1 MPSWM
6 PCKANNKTSPA
17 ASRIR
22 SSGGRIFFF
31 ADGLC
36 DWDRNCYL
44 ASQNLSFSFGLTRY
58 ALLLVA
64 FFSLSGPLSA
74 QIMRGG
80 MSRVYLSSGSRS
92 ARVTITVEDKE
103 TKDPLIGAT
112 VSIMS
117 GADTLR
123 GTTSKEDFYRTL
135 AVYKCDRIFRDSVDL
150 EVSYL
155 GYKPY
160 KERFAA
166 TEFRSR
172 IEVKMEV
179 DEQSIAQ
186 VVVVGK
192 QVAMVFKGDTTVY
205 NAGAFKT
212 MADDRFEE
220 LLRQLPGVEIKDNK
234 ILAGGEEVKR
244 VLIDGKNFFG
254 KNSQYV
260 LSDLEA
266 SDVKSVRVYEEL
278 SPEAI
283 RQGNTTARKEK
294 VMNVETKSKRSVLQ
308 GGNLAASVGA
318 SLEKDYSGRHEIR
331 HSQTGTYY
339 RNSEKGNWRLEA
351 SNLKDDTQAEDVSFN
366 SKITPTKQTD
376 VQAEYTYRRGD
387 TTNISTRANFQ
398 RRRQSSNSRSTT
410 EYFPTEDYD
419 LRTEENSGES
429 LSKALSASISNL
441 TSIQRKK
448 NTFFAMTDFSFDNGS
463 SHSRSVTF
471 RQIDDDETRTR
482 LNNDS
487 DNRNIRFSTQLS
499 YYLSLSRRSSLS
511 FSVRGSYGSQDQN
524 GWQVDTT
531 ASVQGLQVKLRNNGD
546 GSQYSFS
553 TSVDYNYKI
562 GENAR
567 FSTSYSFDRN
577 YDRSKMLAIDFLGNP
592 KGQLDPVNS
601 YSYTNDNY
609 SHSLQAG
616 INYGRDGLWIMGSIA
631 GAIYQIARDERFP
644 EKRRFP
650 RQFFQL
656 NPWFNLMTGKSARR
670 FSVTIMSNSQM
681 IPTESLRSTLDATSP
696 LSLRAGNPDLKLPND
711 LSGLAILSF
720 NNAPKA
726 RTFSIRFSGGYT
738 FNYITSQ
745 RRLFLEETYLP
756 QYDYTAQKGA
766 QLSTQTNVEGCYNLS
781 GSADFSQQISSLR
794 STVRVGINYSFQQ
807 TPYFLDETLYHSG
820 RHALSFNAGFES
832 GFSSKVKISVVSS
845 TSMSSYATQKSTTQ
859 DLRETVRA
867 RLDLRF
873 GKYFVSVAN
882 AYEFY
887 CNSNSHAQTRHNVIL
902 NAAAGRKFGK
912 ENRLGLS
919 AGVVDI
925 LNRPDY
931 ASTVFETDYMRT
943 SSTSYLGRYGYL
955 RVAYT
960 F

>member
-1 MPSWM
+1 M

-398 RRRQSSNSRSTT
+398 RRRQSSNSRSMT

-471 RQIDDDETRTR
+471 RQIDDDKTRTQ

-487 DNRNIRFSTQLS
+487 DNRNIRFNTRLS
-499 YYLSLSRRSSLS
+499 YYLTLSKRSSLEFLIS
-511 FSVRGSYGSQDQN
+511 GNYGTQDQN

-562 GENAR
+562 GKNAR
-567 FSTSYSFDRN
+567 FSTSYSFDHN
-577 YDRSKMLAIDFLGNP
+577 YDRSKMLAIDFLGDP

-609 SHSLQAG
+609 SHSLRAG

-711 LSGLAILSF
+711 LSGLVGLTF

-807 TPYFLDETLYHSG
+807 TPYFLDEALYHSG

-873 GKYFVSVAN
+873 GKYFISVAN

-887 CNSNSHAQTRHNVIL
+887 CNSNSHALTRHNVIL

-919 AGVVDI
+919 VGVVDI

>member
-919 AGVVDI
+919 VGVVDI

>member
-186 VVVVGK
+186 VV
-192 QVAMVFKGDTTVY
+192 VFKGDTTVY

-499 YYLSLSRRSSLS
+499 YYLSLSKRSSLS

-577 YDRSKMLAIDFLGNP
+577 YDRSKMLAIDFLGDP

-807 TPYFLDETLYHSG
+807 TPYFLDEALYHSG

-873 GKYFVSVAN
+873 GKYFISVAN

-919 AGVVDI
+919 VGVVDI
-925 LNRPDY
+925 PNRPDY

>member
-398 RRRQSSNSRSTT
+398 RRRQSSNSRSMT

-487 DNRNIRFSTQLS
+487 DNRNIRFNTRLS
-499 YYLSLSRRSSLS
+499 YYLTLSKRSSLEFLVS
-511 FSVRGSYGSQDQN
+511 GNYGTQDQN

-562 GENAR
+562 GKNAR

-609 SHSLQAG
+609 SHSLRAG

-656 NPWFNLMTGKSARR
+656 YPWFNLMTGKSARR
-670 FSVTIMSNSQM
+670 FSITIMSNSQM

-711 LSGLAILSF
+711 LSGLVGLTF

>member
-499 YYLSLSRRSSLS
+499 YYLSLSKRSSLS

-577 YDRSKMLAIDFLGNP
+577 YDRSKMLAIDFLGDP

-807 TPYFLDETLYHSG
+807 TPYFLDEALYHSG

-873 GKYFVSVAN
+873 GKYFISVAN

-919 AGVVDI
+919 VGVVDI

>member
-74 QIMRGG
+74 QIMRSG

-135 AVYKCDRIFRDSVDL
+135 AVYKCDRIFRDSVNL

-172 IEVKMEV
+172 IEIKMEV

-398 RRRQSSNSRSTT
+398 RRRQSSNSRSMT

-471 RQIDDDETRTR
+471 RQIDDDKTRTQ

-487 DNRNIRFSTQLS
+487 DNRNIRFNTRLS
-499 YYLSLSRRSSLS
+499 YYLTLSKRSSLEFLVS
-511 FSVRGSYGSQDQN
+511 GNYGTQDQN

-562 GENAR
+562 GKNAR

-609 SHSLQAG
+609 SHSLRAG

-711 LSGLAILSF
+711 LSGLVGLTF

-807 TPYFLDETLYHSG
+807 TPYFLDEALYHSG

-873 GKYFVSVAN
+873 GKYFISVAN

-919 AGVVDI
+919 VGVVDI

>member
-172 IEVKMEV
+172 IEIKMEV

-398 RRRQSSNSRSTT
+398 RRRQSSNSRSMT

-487 DNRNIRFSTQLS
+487 DNRNIRFNTRLS
-499 YYLSLSRRSSLS
+499 YYLTLSKRSSLEFLVS
-511 FSVRGSYGSQDQN
+511 GNYGTQDQD

-562 GENAR
+562 GKNAR

-577 YDRSKMLAIDFLGNP
+577 YDRSKMLAIDFLGDP

-670 FSVTIMSNSQM
+670 FSITIMSNSQM

-711 LSGLAILSF
+711 LSGLVGLTF

-807 TPYFLDETLYHSG
+807 TPYFLDEALYHSG

-919 AGVVDI
+919 VGVVDI

>member
-1 MPSWM
+1 M
-6 PCKANNKTSPA
+6 PCKANNKTPPA

-398 RRRQSSNSRSTT
+398 RRRQSSNSRSMT

-487 DNRNIRFSTQLS
+487 DNRNIRFNTRLS
-499 YYLSLSRRSSLS
+499 YYLTLSKRSSLEFLVS
-511 FSVRGSYGSQDQN
+511 GNYGTQDQN

-553 TSVDYNYKI
+553 TSVNYNYKI
-562 GENAR
+562 GKNAR

-577 YDRSKMLAIDFLGNP
+577 YDRSKMLAIDFLGDP

-670 FSVTIMSNSQM
+670 FSITIMSNSQM

-711 LSGLAILSF
+711 LSGLVGLTF

-807 TPYFLDETLYHSG
+807 TPYFLDEALYHSG

-873 GKYFVSVAN
+873 GKYFISVAN

-919 AGVVDI
+919 VGVVDI

>member
-398 RRRQSSNSRSTT
+398 RRRQSSNSRSMT

-487 DNRNIRFSTQLS
+487 DNRNIRFNTRLS
-499 YYLSLSRRSSLS
+499 YYLTLSKRSSLEFLVS
-511 FSVRGSYGSQDQN
+511 GNYGTQDQN

-562 GENAR
+562 GKNAR

-577 YDRSKMLAIDFLGNP
+577 YDRSKMLAIDFLGDP

-711 LSGLAILSF
+711 LSGLVGLTPRRPGPSRSVSAAGTRSTTSPRSAGSSSKRPTCPSTTIRPRRAHSSRHR
-720 NNAPKA
+720 PTSKA
-726 RTFSIRFSGGYT
+726 VT
-738 FNYITSQ
+738 TSADRPISRSKSPRCV
-745 RRLFLEETYLP
+745 RR
-756 QYDYTAQKGA
+756 
-766 QLSTQTNVEGCYNLS
+766 S
-781 GSADFSQQISSLR
+781 GSESTTVSSRPPISSTRR
-794 STVRVGINYSFQQ
+794 STTRDAMHSRSTPASNRVFRPRSRF
-807 TPYFLDETLYHSG
+807 P
-820 RHALSFNAGFES
+820 
-832 GFSSKVKISVVSS
+832 SSP
-845 TSMSSYATQKSTTQ
+845 
-859 DLRETVRA
+859 
-867 RLDLRF
+867 
-873 GKYFVSVAN
+873 
-882 AYEFY
+882 
-887 CNSNSHAQTRHNVIL
+887 
-902 NAAAGRKFGK
+902 
-912 ENRLGLS
+912 
-919 AGVVDI
+919 
-925 LNRPDY
+925 RP
-931 ASTVFETDYMRT
+931 R
-943 SSTSYLGRYGYL
+943 
-955 RVAYT
+955 
-960 F
+960 

>member
-172 IEVKMEV
+172 IEIKMEV

-398 RRRQSSNSRSTT
+398 RRRQSSNSRSMT

-487 DNRNIRFSTQLS
+487 DNRNIRFNTRLS
-499 YYLSLSRRSSLS
+499 YYLTLSKRSSLEFLVS
-511 FSVRGSYGSQDQN
+511 GNYGTQDQN

-562 GENAR
+562 GKNAR

-577 YDRSKMLAIDFLGNP
+577 YDRSKMLAIDFLGDP

-670 FSVTIMSNSQM
+670 FSITIMSNSQM

-711 LSGLAILSF
+711 LSGLVGLTF

-807 TPYFLDETLYHSG
+807 TPYFLDEALYHSG

-919 AGVVDI
+919 VGVVDI